1 MGWLI
6 MIFIKKFLIVK
17 IIFFTAVM
25 KIYLLL
31 KMLSIK
37 NYFFI
42 FLQFFISCRVFI
54 LCSSMGKSCILLG
67 ASLPPAHKGTMWSTW
82 KPCGV
87 FVYPWESKNVLTCA
101 RERCILASTMV
112 DSEGTTHATINILRT
127 VFIGYTLKLTT
138 IACTAAVSNDAATAA
153 SNAVRRALS
162 C

>member
-1 MGWLI
+1 
-6 MIFIKKFLIVK
+6 
-17 IIFFTAVM
+17 
-25 KIYLLL
+25 
-31 KMLSIK
+31 
-37 NYFFI
+37 
-42 FLQFFISCRVFI
+42 
-54 LCSSMGKSCILLG
+54 
-67 ASLPPAHKGTMWSTW
+67 MWSTW

-138 IACTAAVSNDAATAA
+138 IACTAVASNDAATVA
-153 SNAVRRALS
+153 SNTMRRALS